1 MVDLDMSFAVNEVD
15 VIAES
20 IHGETLIINLNSG
33 AYYTAGQTGDEI
45 WRALSQGVTVRQLID
60 NLGLK
65 YPDEQ
70 DTLADDVLA
79 FVEELRRENLLEVA
93 HTPAVRS
100 GPLETAPVTNGP
112 YARPTLDKYTDFQ
125 ELLMLDPIHQV
136 HEVQGWPSPK
146 PAD

>member
-65 YPDEQ
+65 YPEEQ

-79 FVEELRRENLLEVA
+79 FVEDLRRENLLEVA
-93 HTPAVRS
+93 HTPAVKS
-100 GPLETAPVTNGP
+100 GLLETAPVANGQ

-136 HEVQGWPSPK
+136 HAVHGWPSPK